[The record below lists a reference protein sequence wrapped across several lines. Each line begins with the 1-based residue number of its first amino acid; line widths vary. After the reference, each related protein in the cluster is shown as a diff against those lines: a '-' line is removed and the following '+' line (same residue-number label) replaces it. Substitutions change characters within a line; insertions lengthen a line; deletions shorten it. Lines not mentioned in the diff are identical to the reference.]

1 MVLRKLTYTV
11 LGVTLAAIALCP
23 VAQKAQAQ
31 TQQQDSIVDA
41 ARKAREQQKKDAKP
55 AKVYTNE
62 DITQLK
68 GDVSVVGPAPA
79 APATGTPGAAVPGDK
94 GATPG
99 KAAAASDET
108 NPKDEA
114 GWRKKFADARKTL
127 ADDSKELDILQR
139 EFNLKQQQF
148 YSDPNVALRE
158 QNSRK
163 DLDDSQA
170 QIDTKKADVAKDGQ
184 AISDLEEALRKAGG
198 DPGWATEPSGSG
210 ASSTTP

>member
-1 MVLRKLTYTV
+1 MVLRKLSFTV
-11 LGVTLAAIALCP
+11 LGVTFAAITLCAA
-23 VAQKAQAQ
+23 AQQAQAQ
-31 TQQQDSIVDA
+31 PQQQQDSIVEA
-41 ARKAREQQKKDAKP
+41 ARKAREQQKKETKP

-79 APATGTPGAAVPGDK
+79 PAPAAATADK
-94 GATPG
+94 GATPD
-99 KAAAASDET
+99 KAAASDDT
-108 NPKDEA
+108 NGKDEA
-114 GWRKKFADARKTL
+114 GWRKKFAEARKTL

-139 EFNLKQQQF
+139 EFNLKQQQY

-163 DLDDSQA
+163 DLDDTQA
-170 QIDTKKADVAKDGQ
+170 HIDAKKADVAKDTQ

-198 DPGWATEPSGSG
+198 DPGWATEPSSSGS
-210 ASSTTP
+210 SSTTP

>member
-1 MVLRKLTYTV
+1 MVLRKLSFTV
-11 LGVTLAAIALCP
+11 LGVTFAAITLCAA
-23 VAQKAQAQ
+23 AQQAQAQ
-31 TQQQDSIVDA
+31 RQQQQDSIVEA
-41 ARKAREQQKKDAKP
+41 ARKAREQQKKETKP

-79 APATGTPGAAVPGDK
+79 PAPAAAPASDK

-99 KAAAASDET
+99 KAAASDDT
-108 NPKDEA
+108 NAKDEA
-114 GWRKKFADARKTL
+114 GWRKKFAEARKTL

-139 EFNLKQQQF
+139 EFNLKQQQY

-163 DLDDSQA
+163 DLDDTQA
-170 QIDTKKADVAKDGQ
+170 QIDAKKADVAKDTQ

-198 DPGWATEPSGSG
+198 DPGWANEPTSSGS
-210 ASSTTP
+210 SSTAP